1 MFTFCC
7 RGHLYSTRQ
16 IGRVPELR
24 AVMSFNILPPVRA
37 MSIELLA
44 PVTWDD
50 EMIINV
56 GVARLGGALFYFF
69 G

>member
-1 MFTFCC
+1 
-7 RGHLYSTRQ
+7 
-16 IGRVPELR
+16 
-24 AVMSFNILPPVRA
+24 MSFNILPPVRA

-50 EMIINV
+50 EMIIKV